1 MFRRLL
7 VAFDGS
13 CHARRALTEAVELA
27 QVNNGTLTVMTVAPE
42 PTFWAFS
49 GYDTPVNVDRLADE
63 LKREYQTMLDRAVDG
78 LPADLRVTKILQ
90 RGDPARLIAG
100 EANAGRHDLLVVGSR
115 GRGELRSFL
124 LGSVSHEVLH
134 ASHLPVLVVHVP
146 PEA

>member
-27 QVNNGTLTVMTVAPE
+27 QANNGTLTVMTVAPE

-63 LKREYQTMLDRAVDG
+63 LQRECQTMLERAVDG
-78 LPADLRVTKILQ
+78 VPADR
-90 RGDPARLIAG
+90 RARAPVMRDR
-100 EANAGRHDLLVVGSR
+100 ELL
-115 GRGELRSFL
+115 
-124 LGSVSHEVLH
+124 
-134 ASHLPVLVVHVP
+134 A
-146 PEA
+146 

>member
-27 QVNNGTLTVMTVAPE
+27 QANNGTLTVMTVAPE

-63 LKREYQTMLDRAVDG
+63 LKRDIRPCSTAPWTGCPPTFRSPRSCSE
-78 LPADLRVTKILQ
+78 
-90 RGDPARLIAG
+90 DP
-100 EANAGRHDLLVVGSR
+100 
-115 GRGELRSFL
+115 
-124 LGSVSHEVLH
+124 
-134 ASHLPVLVVHVP
+134 
-146 PEA
+146 